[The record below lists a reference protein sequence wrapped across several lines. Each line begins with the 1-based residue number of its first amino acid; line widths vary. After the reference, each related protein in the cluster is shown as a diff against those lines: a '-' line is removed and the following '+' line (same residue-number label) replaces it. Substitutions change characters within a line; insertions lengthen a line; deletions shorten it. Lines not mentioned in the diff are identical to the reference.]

1 MATKAA
7 MSPVFRARTWLLALL
22 LVALG
27 SAAPTDATP
36 TTTSRPSPRVVR
48 TKYGQLRGRLVTL
61 GARFGSHLP
70 AVEAFLG
77 VPYVSPPLGTLRFMP
92 PVNSPHW
99 DDVRAADTPGPAC
112 PQRLPEFLRN
122 DSSPAAARMPPGR
135 LEQLRR
141 LAQVA
146 LMNTSEDCLHLNIYT
161 PASVARDPTKLPVIM
176 FIHGESYEWNSGNA
190 YDGSVLASYGN
201 VVVVTIN
208 YRLGILGFLPAM
220 DGASRANNGLLDQIA
235 ALHWIHENIDVF
247 GGDHRNVTILGHGH
261 GAACVNFLMMS
272 PMAKGVCCDRSH
284 IRPGI
289 WEPHTW
295 SRCESD

>member
-161 PASVARDPTKLPVIM
+161 PAS
-176 FIHGESYEWNSGNA
+176 GELAPSG
-190 YDGSVLASYGN
+190 
-201 VVVVTIN
+201 T
-208 YRLGILGFLPAM
+208 F
-220 DGASRANNGLLDQIA
+220 
-235 ALHWIHENIDVF
+235 
-247 GGDHRNVTILGHGH
+247 
-261 GAACVNFLMMS
+261 
-272 PMAKGVCCDRSH
+272 
-284 IRPGI
+284 
-289 WEPHTW
+289 
-295 SRCESD
+295 